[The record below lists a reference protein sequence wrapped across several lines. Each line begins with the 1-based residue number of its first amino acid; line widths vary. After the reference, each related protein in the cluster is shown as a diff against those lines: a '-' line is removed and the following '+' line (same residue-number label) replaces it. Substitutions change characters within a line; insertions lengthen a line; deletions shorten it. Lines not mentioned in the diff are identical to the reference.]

1 MLCESSRRHVFELYR
16 WNADQFHDK
25 VLQRL
30 SVFSKK
36 SKELISEHSDL
47 PVMPEGLYRIT
58 CKPTAKTHR
67 QDLSCLSTKW
77 YGVYENTVAV
87 CYAESRGFGGFRG
100 VVG

>member
-58 CKPTAKTHR
+58 CKPTVKTHG
-67 QDLSCLSTKW
+67 QDLSCQSTKF
-77 YGVYENTVAV
+77 YGVYEIRWLVGMLKV
-87 CYAESRGFGGFRG
+87 EGLVFF
-100 VVG
+100 VVL